1 MIGNLPYIH
10 IIDAELV
17 APCQKE
23 FLTSRHGIIFLY
35 CPYTYIMVTIYDY
48 QILLHHLMPKR
59 HQIHFIFLTGYILC
73 RFRSIQTQT
82 VILDAFRLTR
92 LFTTLFEAKQA
103 RSCML
108 GTLFSNKA
116 IYYTL

>member
-48 QILLHHLMPKR
+48 LAPPLNAKKTPDTFYIFDRLYTMP
-59 HQIHFIFLTGYILC
+59 F
-73 RFRSIQTQT
+73 
-82 VILDAFRLTR
+82 
-92 LFTTLFEAKQA
+92 
-103 RSCML
+103 
-108 GTLFSNKA
+108 
-116 IYYTL
+116 